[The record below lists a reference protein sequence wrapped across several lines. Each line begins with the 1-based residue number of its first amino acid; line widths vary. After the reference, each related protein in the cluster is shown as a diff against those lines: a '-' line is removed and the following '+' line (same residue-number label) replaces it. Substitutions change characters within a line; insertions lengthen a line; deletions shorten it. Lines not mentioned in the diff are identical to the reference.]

1 LHFGFDLVE
10 GSTHLVFLNLL
21 LLDLREGRNLALG
34 NLVRVLQL
42 ILELLVAQVY
52 FLLLRLLHLLRLL
65 GPACL
70 QRGTSVGKGLLLP

>member
-1 LHFGFDLVE
+1 LHFGLDLVE
-10 GSTHLVFLNLL
+10 GSAHLVFLNLL

-42 ILELLVAQVY
+42 ILELLVAQVH

-65 GPACL
+65 GPARL
-70 QRGTSVGKGLLLP
+70 QRGTSVGKGLLLT